1 MKKAFI
7 KYFFFTVVFLGGF
20 LQLCANVSSG
30 FSSSFQ
36 GEKEIYYANSE
47 TLKSEILPLSSN
59 SRFDFEKIVPET
71 VEIEESEISNESQK
85 NNPKSYNDSLFTVF
99 FYDYYLRTSSELDE
113 IYLACNKSKKSNSQK
128 IYIQFEVF
136 RI

>member
-7 KYFFFTVVFLGGF
+7 KYFFLTVVFLGGF
-20 LQLCANVSSG
+20 LQLCANVSSD

-47 TLKSEILPLSSN
+47 AFKSEILPLSSKN
-59 SRFDFEKIVPET
+59 RFDFEKIIPEI
-71 VEIEESEISNESQK
+71 VEIEESEKSNESQK
-85 NNPKSYNDSLFTVF
+85 DNTKSYNDSLSADF
-99 FYDYYLRTSSELDE
+99 FYDYYSRTTSEHDE
-113 IYLACNKSKKSNSQK
+113 IYLASNKSKKSNSQK

>member
-7 KYFFFTVVFLGGF
+7 KYFFSTVVFLGS
-20 LQLCANVSSG
+20 LIQLYANISSD
-30 FSSSFQ
+30 FSSPFQ
-36 GEKEIYYANSE
+36 EEKEVCYANPE
-47 TLKSEILPLSSN
+47 TFKSEILPLSSKT
-59 SRFDFEKIVPET
+59 RFDFEKIIPET